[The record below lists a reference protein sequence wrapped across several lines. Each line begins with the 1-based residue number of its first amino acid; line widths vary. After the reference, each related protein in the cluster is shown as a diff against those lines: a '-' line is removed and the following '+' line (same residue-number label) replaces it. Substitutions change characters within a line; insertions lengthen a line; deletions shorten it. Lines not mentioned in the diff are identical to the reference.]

1 MVLLLFLM
9 LVILIVKYWYLV
21 VGALVLYLVWRWGV
35 EPWRQARAW
44 EAHDRLRHARA
55 RREIDRIAF
64 ETARAMH
71 QAAAHASGDV
81 IEGTAVE
88 VRRGE

>member
-1 MVLLLFLM
+1 MVLFVFAM
-9 LVILIVKYWYLV
+9 LVMLIVQHWHLV
-21 VGALVLYLVWRWGV
+21 VGVLVLFLVWRYGV
-35 EPWRQARAW
+35 EPWRQARKW

-55 RREIDRIAF
+55 RREIDRITF

-71 QAAAHASGDV
+71 QAAAHANGDV

-88 VRRGE
+88 VKR